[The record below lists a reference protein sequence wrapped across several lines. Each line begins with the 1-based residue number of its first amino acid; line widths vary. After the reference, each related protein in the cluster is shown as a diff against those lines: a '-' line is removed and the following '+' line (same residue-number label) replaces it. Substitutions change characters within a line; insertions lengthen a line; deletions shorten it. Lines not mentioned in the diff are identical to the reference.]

1 MESPDFAL
9 PENLTKF
16 ARQSEI
22 VTQPSWLLRK
32 SPDFAL
38 AESLPNFGA
47 KRMRIS
53 LSLESRLQAVSPSGP
68 RERGTPNVEKSSFF
82 STPPG

>member
-1 MESPDFAL
+1 MRRKREEAAQVAL
-9 PENLTKF
+9 KIACRIPAKCEQVF
-16 ARQSEI
+16 VE
-22 VTQPSWLLRK
+22 

-68 RERGTPNVEKSSFF
+68 RERRTPNVEKTSFF
-82 STPPG
+82 NTPLG